1 MHIAIFSESYP
12 PVTNGVAVSVN
23 TLRRELLQRGHRV
36 TVVTARHAQ
45 ALTQEENVIRVP
57 SFTWLFAPDYPL
69 PQPRPLPQLHRF
81 FREHRVDV
89 IHVHIPFLL
98 GVIGLR
104 TGRRYGIPVV
114 AHYHTLYDRYLH
126 YAPVAPQGALRTLL
140 WWHLRRFYR
149 CVQATI
155 VPSHFACEYLQRFGV
170 QSRAVEVIPT
180 GVTFHPLVVE
190 RDEARVRYDLPP
202 DRPILVYVGRLAR
215 EKNLDLLIEM
225 LPLVQ
230 REVPNVLLWL
240 VGSGNAEKALQRHVQ
255 RRGLS
260 AEVRLQGR
268 VPHEH
273 ISAVYAA
280 ADLFV
285 FPSSTETQGLVLWE
299 AQAHGLPCV
308 VVNEGG
314 APESVRD
321 GVDGLLVR
329 NEAQAFAQAVIRLLK
344 DDVLRQQ
351 MSRNALRSPRLTP
364 GEMAERVL
372 EVYQRAQASPP
383 ANQQTGG
390 QCGR

>member
-1 MHIAIFSESYP
+1 MHVVIFSESYP
-12 PVTNGVAVSVN
+12 PITNGVAVSVS

-36 TVVTARHAQ
+36 TVVTARHPHVPA
-45 ALTQEENVIRVP
+45 QEEDVIRLP

-81 FREHRVDV
+81 FLENRVDV
-89 IHVHIPFLL
+89 IHVQIPFLL
-98 GVIGLR
+98 GIIGLR
-104 TGRRYGIPVV
+104 MGKRYGVPVV

-126 YAPVAPQGALRTLL
+126 YAPIAPQGALRALL

-149 CVQATI
+149 CVQATV
-155 VPSHFACEYLQRFGV
+155 VPSHFACQYLQRFGV

-180 GVTFHPLVVE
+180 GVEFHPRVVGRE
-190 RDEARVRYDLPP
+190 EARARYGLPGE
-202 DRPILVYVGRLAR
+202 RPILVYVGRLAR
-215 EKNLDLLIEM
+215 EKNLNLLLEM

-230 REVPNVLLWL
+230 RDLPNVLLWL
-240 VGSGNAEKALQRHVQ
+240 VGSGNAEETLQKQAQQMR
-255 RRGLS
+255 LAAS
-260 AEVRLQGR
+260 VRLQGR

-285 FPSSTETQGLVLWE
+285 FPSVTETQGLVLWE

-321 GVDGLLVR
+321 GVDGLLVP
-329 NEAQAFAQAVIRLLK
+329 NEAQAFAQAVVRLLK
-344 DDVLRQQ
+344 DDDLRRQ
-351 MSRNALRSPRLTP
+351 MSENALLSPRLTP
-364 GEMAERVL
+364 GEMAEKIL
-372 EVYQRAQASPP
+372 GVYQRVLDESVCQSAKRRAI
-383 ANQQTGG
+383 
-390 QCGR
+390 

>member
-1 MHIAIFSESYP
+1 MHVVIFSESYP
-12 PVTNGVAVSVN
+12 PITNGVAVSVS

-36 TVVTARHAQ
+36 TAVTARHPHAP
-45 ALTQEENVIRVP
+45 AQEEDVIRLA

-81 FREHRVDV
+81 FRENRVDV
-89 IHVHIPFLL
+89 IHVQIPFLL

-104 TGRRYGIPVV
+104 MGKRYGVPVV

-126 YAPVAPQGALRTLL
+126 YVPIAPEGALRALL
-140 WWHLRRFYR
+140 WWHLRRFYQ
-149 CVQATI
+149 CVQATV
-155 VPSHFACEYLQRFGV
+155 VPSHYACQYLQRFGV

-180 GVTFHPLVVE
+180 GVEFHPRVVGRE
-190 RDEARVRYDLPP
+190 EARARYGLPRE
-202 DRPILVYVGRLAR
+202 RPILVYVGRLAR
-215 EKNLDLLIEM
+215 EKNLNLLLEM

-230 REVPNVLLWL
+230 RDVPDVLLWL
-240 VGSGNAEKALQRHVQ
+240 VGSGNAEEALQKQAQQMR
-255 RRGLS
+255 LTAS
-260 AEVRLQGR
+260 VRLQGR

-285 FPSSTETQGLVLWE
+285 FPSVTETQGLVLWE

-321 GVDGLLVR
+321 GVDGLLVP
-329 NEAQAFAQAVIRLLK
+329 NEAQAFAQAVVRLLQNE
-344 DDVLRQQ
+344 DLRRQ
-351 MSRNALRSPRLTP
+351 MSENALLSPRLTP
-364 GEMAERVL
+364 GEMAEKIL
-372 EVYQRAQASPP
+372 GVYQRVLDESVCQP
-383 ANQQTGG
+383 AK
-390 QCGR
+390 RRAI

>member
-12 PVTNGVAVSVN
+12 PVTNGVAVSVS
-23 TLRRELLQRGHRV
+23 TLRRELLRRGHRV
-36 TVVTARHAQ
+36 TVITARHPQ
-45 ALTQEENVIRVP
+45 APAQEEDVIRLP

-69 PQPRPLPQLHRF
+69 PQPRPLPGLHRF
-81 FREHRVDV
+81 FRENRVDV
-89 IHVHIPFLL
+89 IHVQIPFLL

-104 TGRRYGIPVV
+104 MGRRYGIPVV

-126 YAPVAPQGALRTLL
+126 YAPVAPQGALRALL

-149 CVQATI
+149 RVQAVI
-155 VPSHFACEYLQRFGV
+155 VPSRFAGQYLQRFGV

-180 GVTFHPLVVE
+180 GVQFHPLVVA
-190 RDEARVRYDLPP
+190 RDEARTRYALPP
-202 DRPILVYVGRLAR
+202 DCPILVYVGRLAR
-215 EKNLDLLIEM
+215 EKNLNLLLEM
-225 LPLVQ
+225 FVLV
-230 REVPNVLLWL
+230 RRDVPNVLLWL
-240 VGSGNAEKALQRHVQ
+240 VGSGNAEEALQKQVQ
-255 RRGLS
+255 RMGLS
-260 AEVRLQGR
+260 TAVRLQGR

-285 FPSSTETQGLVLWE
+285 FPSVTETQGLVLWE

-321 GVDGLLVR
+321 GVDGLLVPD
-329 NEAQAFAQAVIRLLK
+329 EAKAFAQAVVRLLK
-344 DDVLRQQ
+344 DDALRQQ
-351 MSRNALRSPRLTP
+351 MSRNALCSPRLTP

-372 EVYQRAQASPP
+372 EVYRRVLVHPP
-383 ANQQTGG
+383 VNQQTGG
-390 QCGR
+390 